1 MRHLTKYL
9 LLGVV
14 CVGLAVPVFAQDDLQ
29 GFDRNYPNTP
39 AGDNPRGFTPEI
51 NPLTKPPLVSPQL
64 SVDEAGSQNNQPDG
78 KDSLNQPQPFD
89 NPIPGVE

>member
-1 MRHLTKYL
+1 MSYLTKYL
-9 LLGVV
+9 LLGVL
-14 CVGLAVPVFAQDDLQ
+14 CIGLSAPVFAQDGLQ

-39 AGDNPRGFTPEI
+39 AGDNPKGFTPEI

-64 SVDEAGSQNNQPDG
+64 SVDEARGQINQPDG
-78 KDSLNQPQPFD
+78 TDSLNQQQPAD